1 MAIATPIGGLIHLKT
16 AEAGVGGLTRND
28 RGDHGR
34 PAMGAEHVFHRSTR
48 ARPPVAVRGEGIY
61 LIDNQGRRFIDAC
74 GGAAVSCLGHGH
86 PAIVTAISE
95 QAVRLEYIHTGFF
108 TSDAAEELAAL
119 ISEMSPGAL
128 DRVWYTSSGSEA
140 IEAALKLAR
149 QFHLE
154 RGDTQ
159 RKHIIARR
167 LSYHGNTLGAL
178 STGGSE
184 WRRAPYEP
192 LLIDVTLVDACFEYR
207 FAEPGESSESY
218 GERVA
223 AALEREIIRLGP
235 ESVIGFV
242 AETVVGATSGAVP
255 PVPGYLRRI
264 REICDRHGIL
274 MILDEVMCGSG
285 RTGTFL
291 SCEQDDVVPD
301 IVTLGKGLGAG
312 YQPIGAVVCTSQIYE
327 AVARGSAALM
337 HGQTYN
343 AHPVGCAAALAV
355 QRVVREEGLLERVD
369 RAGAR
374 LMSLLVE
381 RFGDHPNVGDIR
393 GRGLL
398 QAIELVADRAIKAPF
413 DPALTLHQRAKADA
427 FNRGLMI
434 YPGGGTIDGLN
445 GDHILLAPPYNV
457 TDQELEMIVDLLGQT
472 LDAVLPS

>member
-1 MAIATPIGGLIHLKT
+1 
-16 AEAGVGGLTRND
+16 
-28 RGDHGR
+28 
-34 PAMGAEHVFHRSTR
+34 MGAEHVFHRTTR

-61 LIDNQGRRFIDAC
+61 LIDELGRRYVDAC

-86 PAIVTAISE
+86 PAVVAAISQ
-95 QAVRLEYIHTGFF
+95 QAARLEYVHTGFF
-108 TSDAAEELAAL
+108 TSNAAEKLATMVA
-119 ISEMSPGAL
+119 EMSPGTL
-128 DRVWYTSSGSEA
+128 DRVWFTSSGSEA

-149 QFHLE
+149 QYHLE
-154 RGDTQ
+154 RGDSG
-159 RKHIIARR
+159 RRHIIARR

-178 STGGSE
+178 AAGGSA

-192 LLIDVTLVDACFEYR
+192 LLIDVALVDPCFEYR

-218 GERVA
+218 GKRA
-223 AALEREIIRLGP
+223 ADSLELEIQRLGS
-235 ESVIGFV
+235 ETIIAFV

-264 REICDRHGIL
+264 REICDRYGIL
-274 MILDEVMCGSG
+274 LILDEVMCGSG

-291 SCEQDDVVPD
+291 SCEQDKVVPD

-312 YQPIGAVVCTSQIYE
+312 YQPIGAVVCTNDIHE
-327 AVARGSAALM
+327 AVSVGSAELK

-355 QRVVREEGLLERVD
+355 QQVVREENLLGRVEQ
-369 RAGAR
+369 AGVR
-374 LMSLLVE
+374 LMSLLAE
-381 RFGDHPNVGDIR
+381 RFADHPNVGDIR

-398 QAIELVADRAIKAPF
+398 QAIELVADRSTKAPF
-413 DPALTLHQRAKADA
+413 DPALALHQRAKADA
-427 FNRGLMI
+427 FDRGLLI

-457 TDQELEMIVDLLGQT
+457 TDQELEMIVDLLVDT
-472 LDAVLPS
+472 LAAVLPS

>member
-1 MAIATPIGGLIHLKT
+1 
-16 AEAGVGGLTRND
+16 
-28 RGDHGR
+28 
-34 PAMGAEHVFHRSTR
+34 MGAEHVFHRSTL

-61 LIDNQGRRFIDAC
+61 LVDEHGRRYIDAC

-86 PAIVTAISE
+86 PAIVAAMAE
-95 QAVRLEYIHTGFF
+95 QAARLEYVHTGFF
-108 TSDAAEELAAL
+108 TSEAAEELAAMVA
-119 ISEMSPGAL
+119 EMSPGSL

-149 QFHLE
+149 QYHLE
-154 RGDTQ
+154 RGETG
-159 RKHIIARR
+159 RKHVIARR

-178 STGGSE
+178 AAGGSD

-192 LLIDVTLVDACFEYR
+192 LLIDVALVDPCFEYR
-207 FAEPGESSESY
+207 FAEPGESPEAY
-218 GERVA
+218 GARA
-223 AALEREIIRLGP
+223 ADALEREILRLGP
-235 ESVIGFV
+235 ETVIAFV

-255 PVPGYLRRI
+255 PVPGYFRQV

-274 MILDEVMCGSG
+274 LILDEVMCGSG

-291 SCEQDDVVPD
+291 SCEQDGVVPD

-312 YQPIGAVVCTSQIYE
+312 YQPIGAAVCTSEVYE
-327 AVARGSAALM
+327 VVAGGSAALK

-343 AHPVGCAAALAV
+343 AHPIGCAAALAV
-355 QRVVREEGLLERVD
+355 QRLVREEGLLGRVE

-374 LMSLLVE
+374 LTLLLTE

-398 QAIELVADRAIKAPF
+398 QAIELVAGRATKTPF
-413 DPALTLHQRAKADA
+413 DPALALHQRAKADA
-427 FNRGLMI
+427 FDRGLLI
-434 YPGGGTIDGLN
+434 YPGGGTVDGRQ

-457 TDQELEMIVDLLGQT
+457 TDEELQMIVDLLADT
-472 LDAVLPS
+472 LAAVLPS